1 MILRNSAHITHL
13 IYFFTGTA
21 AGTLGCG
28 GCCRPRPPG
37 RRLGSAGAA
46 MGRWAGREERAG
58 CRREP
63 DESSSLRLQAARDWS
78 PELLGAVKGEEGW
91 GPGQERVM
99 SKIAQYDY

>member
-1 MILRNSAHITHL
+1 MILRNLAHITHL

-46 MGRWAGREERAG
+46 MGLWAGREGREG

-63 DESSSLRLQAARDWS
+63 DDCTQ
-78 PELLGAVKGEEGW
+78 
-91 GPGQERVM
+91 
-99 SKIAQYDY
+99 SKTE